1 MTRTMP
7 SRESRSRPFTALM
20 IGLLSI
26 IIVPAR
32 SAEPLR
38 PGDTVTGRLGHPTP
52 ALVFA
57 LDAAPGRYV
66 QGELAGAGLGID
78 LDLVDGA
85 GRPMRRLLD
94 RALGESSFRFIMPPD
109 GQALRISTRD
119 AGTATVS
126 LRLDHV
132 LDAKPAI
139 APDRNPAQPIM
150 SPTIASLADSLAH
163 GGDAAAFWQKVEV
176 SGTPLAEPHGTD
188 EFIITFLVRGAQ
200 GNARVMGGPTADH
213 EWLTRLGASDVW
225 YRSFV
230 VPRGTRLGYR
240 IAVDIPDIP
249 GSARDRRT
257 AILATAR
264 ADPLNHHPWP
274 KDAPDPFNQE
284 SILELPGAAP
294 EPGVLEGQMARNE
307 TRRLI
312 FTSPSLGNQREILL
326 YTPPGFDPAAPDA
339 VLLLLFDG
347 RKYADLVGVPAMLD
361 NLIGQH
367 RLPPMAAAF
376 IENAGMKA
384 RADELPGS
392 ALFAEAMA
400 REVLPLVRDELGFH
414 PPADRT
420 ILAGSSYGGL
430 AALRIALA
438 HPRAFGNVLSMSG
451 SFWWGPGDG
460 TTKGKSHTASAV
472 QSVGL
477 QPIRIVL
484 TAGLFERG
492 RGGEQ
497 GILASN
503 RELREVL
510 RDRGYNVSY
519 REYPTAHG
527 YLGWRGALGDGL
539 IALFGLPPG

>member
-1 MTRTMP
+1 VTRTMP
-7 SRESRSRPFTALM
+7 SREFRTRPFTALM
-20 IGLLSI
+20 IGLLSMI
-26 IIVPAR
+26 TIPAR

-38 PGDTVTGRLGHPTP
+38 PGDTATERMGNATP

-57 LDAAPGRYV
+57 LDAASGRYV
-66 QGELAGAGLGID
+66 QGMLAATGQGVD
-78 LDLVDGA
+78 LDLVDGT
-85 GRPMRRLLD
+85 GRPLRRLLD

-109 GQALRISTRD
+109 GQALRLSARD
-119 AGTATVS
+119 DGTATIS
-126 LRLDHV
+126 LKLEHV
-132 LDAKPAI
+132 LDAELAI
-139 APDRNPAQPIM
+139 APARDQSQPIL
-150 SPTIASLADSLAH
+150 SPAITSLADSLAH
-163 GGDAAAFWQKVEV
+163 GGDAAAFWRKVEA
-176 SGTPLAEPHGTD
+176 SGTPLVEPHGTD

-213 EWLTRLGASDVW
+213 EWLARLDTSDVW
-225 YRSFV
+225 YRSFI

-249 GSARDRRT
+249 GSAREKRT

-264 ADPLNHHPWP
+264 ADPLNRHPWP

-294 EPGVLEGQMARNE
+294 EPGVLEGQMARGE

-361 NLIGQH
+361 NLTAQH
-367 RLPPMAAAF
+367 RLPPVAAAF

-384 RADELPGS
+384 RTDELPGS
-392 ALFAEAMA
+392 TIFAEAMA
-400 REVLPLVRDELGFH
+400 RELLPQVRDELGFH

-430 AALRIALA
+430 AALRIAFA
-438 HPRAFGNVLSMSG
+438 HPQAFGNVLSMSG

-460 TTKGKSHTASAV
+460 TATGKSHTARAV

-477 QPIRIVL
+477 QPIRVVL

-497 GILASN
+497 GILDSN
-503 RELREVL
+503 RGLHDVL
-510 RDRGYNVSY
+510 KERGYWVTY
-519 REYPTAHG
+519 REYATAHG

-539 IALFGLPPG
+539 IALFGLQPG